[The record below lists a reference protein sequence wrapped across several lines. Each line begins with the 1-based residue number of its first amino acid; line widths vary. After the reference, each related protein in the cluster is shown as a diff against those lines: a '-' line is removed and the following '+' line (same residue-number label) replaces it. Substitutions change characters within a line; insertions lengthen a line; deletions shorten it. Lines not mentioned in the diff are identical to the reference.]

1 MKKPQPSDGFLL
13 SFVMNLIIHFQWGI
27 AVAVMLI
34 LWLWL
39 KVSFWFVAAAML
51 IWVGCAAISA
61 GIMVWGNQ
69 CSNAPSAPQKPNL
82 NPYSA
87 KNTDYGMKK
96 VEEAEVETQPEQQEE
111 ENPQGGIRGLDE

>member
-27 AVAVMLI
+27 AVAVTLI

-111 ENPQGGIRGLDE
+111 NPQGGIRGLDE